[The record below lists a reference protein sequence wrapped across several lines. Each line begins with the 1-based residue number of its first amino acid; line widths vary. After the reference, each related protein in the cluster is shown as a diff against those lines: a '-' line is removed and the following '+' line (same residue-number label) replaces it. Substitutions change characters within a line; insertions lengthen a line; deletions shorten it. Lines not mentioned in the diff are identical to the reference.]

1 MSDDLITFLD
11 DDEHFEEDN
20 HLDGNENHIEPWI
33 IGIIDDEPQVHD
45 VTRLALKGTTIYGR
59 PIEFLSAYNAKE
71 GEALIKNTPH
81 MALVL
86 LDVVMETDD
95 AGLLLVDRI
104 RNELGNQSLQIILR
118 TGQAGYAPEEEVI
131 IRYEIN
137 SYKTKNELTR
147 SKLFTTIATGLRSYQ
162 QIQVIEKSR
171 SGLRAVIDSSATLM
185 RERSVFEFSHGV
197 LNQIDAL
204 FDLSADSLFCVSQ
217 RPAKG
222 PFSISNEGD
231 GYFIVA
237 ANDKY
242 QKYFGQ
248 NIEHLSD
255 ELPIVEQVL
264 ECLKKK
270 SNQYNEE
277 FSILYLSTPSGWEG
291 VITAENSSNLQL
303 ADQEILQI
311 FCMNVA
317 LGLENAKFFTYLN
330 KAAFNDELTGLYNRA
345 GLIDEGQRFVR
356 KQGTDCSIF
365 ILDIDYFHHVVTSM
379 GYEFGSSILL
389 KMASLITQVFG
400 NDAILARLHSDV
412 FAVLAKDI
420 HLEANEVAIRCSRP
434 LMVEQQSIRMG
445 MTVGQSTVQFDHH
458 ADIAKSLKQAELAL
472 NVAKESKRG
481 AGATFNESYEVESR
495 NSMALLSDLRL
506 GLDNNE
512 LFLHLQPKVDAL
524 NNNIAGFEAL
534 IRWAHPKKG
543 LIPPGVFIPAVEKS
557 GMNYEFDLYVA
568 KQLCEILINHPN
580 IDVPISFN
588 ISANSLNHES
598 FPFELKQVFKQYAV
612 DFSSVEIEVTENALI
627 NSEKSISRLQELK
640 DSGFKICLDDF
651 GAGFSSLSYLLK
663 LPVSTIKID
672 RAFVA
677 DIATCD
683 ESLTLIE
690 GIVGILKKL
699 NKNIVV
705 EGVENVQ
712 QLNIVKTLDVSIIQ
726 GFYFYRPL
734 PLEEALLLLKA

>member
-11 DDEHFEEDN
+11 EEDEKNN
-20 HLDGNENHIEPWI
+20 HFDEIKNQIEPWI

-45 VTRLALKGTTIYGR
+45 VTRLALKGTTIYDR
-59 PIEFLSAYNAKE
+59 PIKFVSAYSAKE
-71 GEALIKNTPH
+71 GEELIQSTPD

-95 AGLLLVDRI
+95 AGLQLVDRI

-162 QIQVIEKSR
+162 QLQVIEKSR
-171 SGLRAVIDSSATLM
+171 NGLRAVIDSSATLM
-185 RERSVFEFSHGV
+185 RERSVFEFSQGV

-222 PFSISNEGD
+222 PFSIVNEKE

-248 NIEHLSD
+248 NIEHLHG
-255 ELPIVEQVL
+255 ELPIVEQVM
-264 ECLKKK
+264 ECLKNKT
-270 SNQYNEE
+270 NQFHDD

-356 KQGTDCSIF
+356 KQNADCSIF

-379 GYEFGSSILL
+379 GYEFGSEILL

-400 NDAILARLHSDV
+400 DDAVLSRLHSDV
-412 FAVLAKDI
+412 FAVLAKDKNI
-420 HLEANEVAIRCSRP
+420 EANEVALRCSRP

-445 MTVGQSTVQFDHH
+445 MTVGQSIVKFDQNI
-458 ADIAKSLKQAELAL
+458 DIAKSLKQAELAL

-481 AGATFNESYEVESR
+481 AGETFNESYEVESR

-512 LFLHLQPKVDAL
+512 LFLHLQPKVDAFS
-524 NNNIAGFEAL
+524 NSIAGFEAL

-568 KQLCEILINHPN
+568 KKLCEILIAHPSIN
-580 IDVPISFN
+580 VPISFN

-598 FPFELKQVFKQYAV
+598 FPFELTQVFQMYDV
-612 DFSSVEIEVTENALI
+612 NFGRVEIEVTENALI

-640 DSGFKICLDDF
+640 NSGFKICLDDF
-651 GAGFSSLSYLLK
+651 GAGFSSLSYLLR
-663 LPVSTIKID
+663 LPVTTIKID

-677 DIATCD
+677 DIATC
-683 ESLTLIE
+683 EQSLTLIE
-690 GIVGILKKL
+690 GIVSIINKL
-699 NKNIVV
+699 NKHIVV
-705 EGVENVQ
+705 EGVENEQ
-712 QLNIVKTLDVSIIQ
+712 QLKIIKGLDVAIIQ

-734 PLEEALLLLKA
+734 PLDEALALLEP